1 MKRIL
6 FLVLLSLA
14 GFAGLAR
21 GQEQQTARIGDFKL
35 ESGEVIRDCAIGY
48 RTFGTLNPEKSNAVL
63 FPTAFGWRSAGL
75 ATRIGPGKLVES
87 EKYYIIAVDS
97 LGDGISSSPSN
108 SKSQRGLSFP
118 QFSIR
123 DMVNV
128 EQKLVSENLHIR
140 HLHAVIGFSMGGMQA
155 FQWAVSYPDFVDRI
169 VSIAGSPQLTSY
181 DLLLWRTAL
190 LALQSDPDWKQGQ
203 YTREPALH
211 LMNMVQS
218 LALQTPQFVATKTA
232 RQNYSTF
239 ESELMQGPDDLDA
252 NDTLRQIQA
261 LLSADVAAPFGGS
274 LQRAAAAVRAQSLV
288 IVNRQDHLV
297 NPLPASE
304 FANLLHA
311 QLVEL
316 DSNCGHRVH
325 SCELQKIG
333 QLVGAFLAK

>member
-1 MKRIL
+1 
-6 FLVLLSLA
+6 
-14 GFAGLAR
+14 
-21 GQEQQTARIGDFKL
+21 
-35 ESGEVIRDCAIGY
+35 
-48 RTFGTLNPEKSNAVL
+48 
-63 FPTAFGWRSAGL
+63 
-75 ATRIGPGKLVES
+75 
-87 EKYYIIAVDS
+87 
-97 LGDGISSSPSN
+97 
-108 SKSQRGLSFP
+108 
-118 QFSIR
+118 
-123 DMVNV
+123 MVNA

-140 HLHAVIGFSMGGMQA
+140 HLYAVIGFSMGGMQD
-155 FQWAVSYPDFVDRI
+155 FQWAVSYPNFVDRI

-211 LMNMVQS
+211 LMNMVQL
-218 LALQTPQFVATKTA
+218 LALQTPQFVATNTT
-232 RQNYSTF
+232 RQGYSKF

-274 LQRAAAAVRAQSLV
+274 LQRAAAAVRARSLV

-325 SCELQKIG
+325 SCELQRIG